1 MRDNE
6 TIQEIKRRFKDDVKN
21 RRFKKIAD
29 LIGVNRG
36 TLYGVLKGRWTSN
49 KVRVALGLACLVRE
63 VEPCPCGSIHHRR
76 CEKGKGIL
84 RRVKSSNP
92 RKLKFVQK
100 IIVPFLIEKL
110 KQKY

>member
-6 TIQEIKRRFKDDVKN
+6 AIREIKRRFGDEVKS

-29 LIGVNRG
+29 SIGVNRG

-49 KVRVALGLACLVRE
+49 KVRVALGLACIVRE

-76 CEKGKGIL
+76 CEKGKWIL
-84 RRVKSSNP
+84 RRVKSSDP
-92 RKLKFVQK
+92 QTFKFVQET
-100 IIVPFLIEKL
+100 IVPFLLEKM
-110 KQKY
+110 K